1 MAPHAPPLPLL
12 LLLLLLA
19 VTAAVTNGEE
29 PCPRT
34 PGPQS
39 TVARLKDQLLSH
51 YVAEEMPPT
60 QGGAA
65 LAVEHAVLIKHIPG
79 IYNNLAEVQI
89 TVALSWHDSR
99 LEWDP
104 AQYDFLWTILADST
118 SIWVPFIGVQSHP
131 TNVPEWVDL
140 TEHMCAVTSPGEVM
154 CMLGMTA
161 PAHCLSDYRGWPQD
175 EHNCSF
181 HVGSWMLT
189 SERLFLKDLHL
200 RLATAPGTSWQ
211 VQEHGFATTN
221 ASVGPDGRAR
231 SSTHIWLQLRHREAV
246 MAVAAYAPAL
256 ALTVMTLSSLW
267 LPSACGERLALVAI
281 SVLAHCTVLV
291 YLSWWLEGGARAP
304 RIVVFHR
311 DGLCAAAAALLVL
324 VGARRLQASRRAA
337 PSWLSAGLAR
347 LRASPAGPLLLPAAA
362 HQPDLQLK
370 LISCGVP
377 QPAEAPEV
385 DAASPA
391 PDADVEAAGTGGGDG
406 EGDATDGGS
415 DALVATATAAGAASD
430 AEWWGAASVLAQRL
444 GAAGVCSAL
453 LAALL
458 RLLLA
463 H

>member
-12 LLLLLLA
+12 LLLA
-19 VTAAVTNGEE
+19 VTAVINGEE

-51 YVAEEMPPT
+51 YVVEEMPPT
-60 QGGAA
+60 QGGTA
-65 LAVEHAVLIKHIPG
+65 LAVEHAVLIKHVPG
-79 IYNNLAEVQI
+79 IYNNVAEVQI

-104 AQYDFLWTILADST
+104 AQYDYLWTILADST

-131 TNVPEWVDL
+131 TNVPDWADL
-140 TEHMCAVTSPGEVM
+140 TEHMCAVTSSGEVM

-161 PAHCLSDYRGWPQD
+161 AAHCLSDYRGWPQD
-175 EHNCSF
+175 QHNCSF

-189 SERLFLKDLHL
+189 SQRLFLKDLHL
-200 RLATAPGTSWQ
+200 RLATAPGSSWQ
-211 VQEHGFATTN
+211 VEQHGFATTN
-221 ASVGPDGRAR
+221 ASVGPDGRVR
-231 SSTHIWLQLRHREAV
+231 SSTHVWLQLRHREAV

-304 RIVVFHR
+304 RIVLFHR
-311 DGLCAAAAALLVL
+311 DGLCAAAAALLVQ
-324 VGARRLQASRRAA
+324 VAARRLQESRRAA

-347 LRASPAGPLLLPAAA
+347 LRASPVGPLLLPPAA
-362 HQPDLQLK
+362 QQ
-370 LISCGVP
+370 S
-377 QPAEAPEV
+377 AEAPET
-385 DAASPA
+385 DAAPSA
-391 PDADVEAAGTGGGDG
+391 PDADVEAAGTGGGHG
-406 EGDATDGGS
+406 EGDEAGGGS
-415 DALVATATAAGAASD
+415 DALVATATASAAASD
-430 AEWWGAASVLAQRL
+430 AEWWGAASVLTQRL
-444 GAAGVCSAL
+444 GAAGVCGAL

-458 RLLLA
+458 RLLLS